1 VLPDVDDF
9 PSLPAKLAVD
19 ALIAGHDVFALVDA
33 LATGK

>member
-9 PSLPAKLAVD
+9 PSLSAELAVH
-19 ALIAGHDVFALVDA
+19 AFVAGHVLFAFIDA